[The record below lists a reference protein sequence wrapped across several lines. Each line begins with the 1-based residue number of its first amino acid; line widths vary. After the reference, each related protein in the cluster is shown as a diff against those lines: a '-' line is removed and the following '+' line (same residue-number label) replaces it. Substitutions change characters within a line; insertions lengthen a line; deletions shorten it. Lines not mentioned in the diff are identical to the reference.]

1 MVASV
6 PGCRRLYAGAVVIL
20 RSFAMT
26 FAVATLKASG
36 AVAVMCV
43 VLAAS
48 TIWLVLS
55 DPVAVATAVNTGD
68 LAPIYTFITHA
79 LTHAFQAVLR
89 YL

>member
-1 MVASV
+1 
-6 PGCRRLYAGAVVIL
+6 
-20 RSFAMT
+20 MT
-26 FAVATLKASG
+26 FAVASLKAAG

-68 LAPIYTFITHA
+68 LAPVYTYVTHA
-79 LTHAFQAVLR
+79 LADALQAVLR

>member
-1 MVASV
+1 
-6 PGCRRLYAGAVVIL
+6 
-20 RSFAMT
+20 MT
-26 FAVATLKASG
+26 FAAAALKASG

-55 DPVAVATAVNTGD
+55 DPVAVATAVNTRD
-68 LAPIYTFITHA
+68 LAPVYTLISRTILDA
-79 LTHAFQAVLR
+79 LQAVLR

>member
-1 MVASV
+1 
-6 PGCRRLYAGAVVIL
+6 
-20 RSFAMT
+20 MT
-26 FAVATLKASG
+26 FAVASLKAAG

-55 DPVAVATAVNTGD
+55 DPVDVATAVNTGD
-68 LAPIYTFITHA
+68 LAPVYTFISRAVVDA
-79 LTHAFQAVLR
+79 LQAVLR

>member
-1 MVASV
+1 
-6 PGCRRLYAGAVVIL
+6 
-20 RSFAMT
+20 MT

-36 AVAVMCV
+36 AVAVMCIL
-43 VLAAS
+43 LAAS

-68 LAPIYTFITHA
+68 LAPIYTFFTHA
-79 LTHAFQAVLR
+79 LTDAFQAVLR

>member
-1 MVASV
+1 
-6 PGCRRLYAGAVVIL
+6 
-20 RSFAMT
+20 MT
-26 FAVATLKASG
+26 FAVASLKAAG

-55 DPVAVATAVNTGD
+55 DPVAVATAVSSGD
-68 LAPIYTFITHA
+68 LAPVYTYITRTLTDA
-79 LTHAFQAVLR
+79 LQAVLR

>member
-1 MVASV
+1 
-6 PGCRRLYAGAVVIL
+6 
-20 RSFAMT
+20 MT
-26 FAVATLKASG
+26 FAVASLKVAG

-55 DPVAVATAVNTGD
+55 DPVDVATAVNTGD
-68 LAPIYTFITHA
+68 LSPVYTFISRAFVDA
-79 LTHAFQAVLR
+79 LQAVLR

>member
-1 MVASV
+1 
-6 PGCRRLYAGAVVIL
+6 
-20 RSFAMT
+20 MT
-26 FAVATLKASG
+26 FAVASLKAAG

-55 DPVAVATAVNTGD
+55 DPIDVATAVNTGD
-68 LAPIYTFITHA
+68 LAPVYTFISRAFVDA
-79 LTHAFQAVLR
+79 LQAVLR

>member
-1 MVASV
+1 
-6 PGCRRLYAGAVVIL
+6 
-20 RSFAMT
+20 MT
-26 FAVATLKASG
+26 FAVATLKVSG

-68 LAPIYTFITHA
+68 LTSVYTLLSHA
-79 LTHAFQAVLR
+79 VVAALQAVLR

>member
-1 MVASV
+1 
-6 PGCRRLYAGAVVIL
+6 
-20 RSFAMT
+20 MT
-26 FAVATLKASG
+26 FAIASLKAAG
-36 AVAVMCV
+36 AIAVMCV

-68 LAPIYTFITHA
+68 LAPVYTIITHA
-79 LTHAFQAVLR
+79 LSDALQIVLR

>member
-1 MVASV
+1 
-6 PGCRRLYAGAVVIL
+6 
-20 RSFAMT
+20 MT
-26 FAVATLKASG
+26 FAVATLRAGG
-36 AVAVMCV
+36 AVAVMCL

-68 LAPIYTFITHA
+68 LAPIYTFLSHA
-79 LTHAFQAVLR
+79 LVDAFQTVLR

>member
-1 MVASV
+1 MSLA
-6 PGCRRLYAGAVVIL
+6 A
-20 RSFAMT
+20 
-26 FAVATLKASG
+26 ATLKATG
-36 AVAVMCV
+36 AIAVMCV

-68 LAPIYTFITHA
+68 LSSVYTLVSSA
-79 LTHAFQAVLR
+79 LADVLRSVLR

>member
-1 MVASV
+1 
-6 PGCRRLYAGAVVIL
+6 
-20 RSFAMT
+20 MT
-26 FAVATLKASG
+26 FAVASLKVAG
-36 AVAVMCV
+36 AIAVMCV

-68 LAPIYTFITHA
+68 LAPVYSFISRAFVDA
-79 LTHAFQAVLR
+79 LQAILR

>member
-1 MVASV
+1 
-6 PGCRRLYAGAVVIL
+6 
-20 RSFAMT
+20 MT
-26 FAVATLKASG
+26 FAVASLKAAG

-55 DPVAVATAVNTGD
+55 DPVDVATAVNTGD
-68 LAPIYTFITHA
+68 LAPVYTYITRA
-79 LTHAFQAVLR
+79 LTDALQAVLR

>member
-1 MVASV
+1 
-6 PGCRRLYAGAVVIL
+6 
-20 RSFAMT
+20 MT
-26 FAVATLKASG
+26 FAVVSLKAAG

-55 DPVAVATAVNTGD
+55 DPVSVATAINTGD
-68 LAPIYTFITHA
+68 LTPVYTFITHA
-79 LTHAFQAVLR
+79 LGDALQAVLR

>member
-1 MVASV
+1 
-6 PGCRRLYAGAVVIL
+6 
-20 RSFAMT
+20 MT
-26 FAVATLKASG
+26 FAVASLKAAG
-36 AVAVMCV
+36 AIAVMCV

-68 LAPIYTFITHA
+68 LAPVYTFISRA
-79 LTHAFQAVLR
+79 LVDALQAVLR

>member
-1 MVASV
+1 
-6 PGCRRLYAGAVVIL
+6 
-20 RSFAMT
+20 MT
-26 FAVATLKASG
+26 FAVASLKAAG

-55 DPVAVATAVNTGD
+55 DPVDVSTAVNTGD
-68 LAPIYTFITHA
+68 LAPVYTFITHA
-79 LTHAFQAVLR
+79 LTDALQTVLR

>member
-1 MVASV
+1 
-6 PGCRRLYAGAVVIL
+6 
-20 RSFAMT
+20 MT
-26 FAVATLKASG
+26 FAVASLKAAG

-55 DPVAVATAVNTGD
+55 DPIDVATAVNTGD
-68 LAPIYTFITHA
+68 LAPVYTFISRA
-79 LTHAFQAVLR
+79 LVDALQAVLR